1 MVDSNFASA
10 IARDAEV
17 DEKTLLIEIGPGTGC
32 LTQALLALPSARVLA
47 IEIDR
52 GLAALLRDTFSTEI
66 NAHRLTLLEG
76 DALAG
81 KHAFSSELVDTAQH
95 ISKTENRPRKV
106 LCANLPYNA
115 ATPLLAVG
123 AIDEQRLEL
132 SSAVAT
138 TQLELAERMFASAGS
153 GEYGALTALLAM
165 RSEGR
170 IIRRVGGEIFWPRPQ
185 VDSAVIGLRYK
196 KYSDEGKALPTE
208 LGSREETTGFQQ
220 FLQTL
225 FSQRRKTVRST
236 LKLKTPLDRFGI
248 DENAR
253 AEDMTP
259 PQLLALFRAV
269 LPIAGR
275 TVSASS
281 QNHPPLST

>member
-1 MVDSNFASA
+1 
-10 IARDAEV
+10 
-17 DEKTLLIEIGPGTGC
+17 
-32 LTQALLALPSARVLA
+32 
-47 IEIDR
+47 
-52 GLAALLRDTFSTEI
+52 
-66 NAHRLTLLEG
+66 
-76 DALAG
+76 
-81 KHAFSSELVDTAQH
+81 
-95 ISKTENRPRKV
+95 
-106 LCANLPYNA
+106 
-115 ATPLLAVG
+115 
-123 AIDEQRLEL
+123 LEL